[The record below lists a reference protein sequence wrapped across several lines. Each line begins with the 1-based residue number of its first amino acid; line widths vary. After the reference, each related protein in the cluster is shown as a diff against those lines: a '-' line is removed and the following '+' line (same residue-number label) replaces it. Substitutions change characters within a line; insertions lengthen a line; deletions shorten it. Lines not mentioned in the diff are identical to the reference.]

1 MATKI
6 KITADQLDSLGKI
19 SDTADNFSHA
29 SQLHLPA
36 ALHAELLSKGMVNIR
51 DQIRKL
57 YVEVSGENPWAD
69 EPSV

>member
-6 KITADQLDSLGKI
+6 KITVEQLDCLGKI
-19 SDTADNFSHA
+19 SDSADNFHHA
-29 SQLHLPA
+29 SQLNLKA
-36 ALHAELLSKGMVNIR
+36 ALHAEQLSKGMLNIR

-69 EPSV
+69 EPSD